1 MTQEGVFVGI
11 DVSKAQLDVCTLP
24 GGEARSFANDRKGCG
39 ALVRWL
45 VGLGP
50 TAIGLEASGGYE
62 RDALYAMREA
72 GLPVHRLNA
81 LRVRRFAQSCGIM
94 AKNDGIDAA
103 VIARFLAV
111 VPQRAQQ
118 HDPAAIALAELVTA
132 RRQLCDELTRC
143 ANQTEHTAQPL
154 LKRLAARR
162 VARLKLE
169 IALLD
174 KTIAAQV
181 AAEPDMARKSAL
193 LRSVP
198 GVGPVL
204 AHTLLALMPE
214 LGRLNRHQAG
224 ALLGVAPFDCDS
236 GAYRG
241 QRRIAGGRKPLR
253 DAAYMAAL
261 VAGQHNPVMTTFKQR
276 LAAAGKKPK
285 VIIVAIMRKLI
296 VTLNAMIRDNQPWT
310 A

>member
-1 MTQEGVFVGI
+1 MTQDGVFVGI
-11 DVSKAQLDVCTLP
+11 DVSKAQLDVCIWP
-24 GGEARSFANDRKGCG
+24 EGGVRTFANDAAGCA
-39 ALVRWL
+39 ALRRWL
-45 VGLGP
+45 AKLEPQAV
-50 TAIGLEASGGYE
+50 GLEASGGYE
-62 RDALYAMREA
+62 RAALYGLREA
-72 GLPVHRLNA
+72 GLPVRRLNA

-94 AKNDGIDAA
+94 AKNDAIDAL

-111 VPQRAQQ
+111 MPQRAEH

-132 RRQLCDELTRC
+132 RRQLCEDLTRC
-143 ANQTEHTAQPL
+143 TNQAEHAGQAV

-162 VARLKLE
+162 ITRLKLE

-174 KTIAAQV
+174 KTIAAKV
-181 AAEPDMARKSAL
+181 AADPAMTRKNTL

-214 LGRLNRHQAG
+214 LGSLTRHQAG
-224 ALLGVAPFDCDS
+224 ALMGVAPFDCDS
-236 GAYRG
+236 GTYKG
-241 QRRIAGGRKPLR
+241 QRRIVGGRKPLR
-253 DAAYMAAL
+253 DTAYMAAL
-261 VAGQHNPVMTTFKQR
+261 VAGQHNPVMAAFKQR

-310 A
+310 V